1 MLSDEPH
8 AHAPEGAATE
18 AVPPPRVLP
27 QRQVLADSVYEAIKA
42 MVMDHKI
49 KPGARVGI
57 EALARYLEVSPTPVR
72 EALARLEADGL
83 VTKRSLAGYRTTDL
97 LTVEGIEELFEMRLL
112 LEPHAAA
119 LAAERAGE
127 AQLDRMEALLE
138 EMRGEPE
145 EGGSYAVYGRF
156 AALDQQ
162 FHDALAAASGRG
174 LLADAVERLHAHL
187 HIFRVSAIAGAGP
200 ATVAEHDRILRAV
213 LRRNADRAA
222 QTMREHLQSSLERQ
236 LICMREDN

>member
-1 MLSDEPH
+1 MLSEKPH
-8 AHAPEGAATE
+8 DGVPDAAPGDI
-18 AVPPPRVLP
+18 PPPRVLP

-42 MVMDHKI
+42 MVMDHQI

-57 EALARYLEVSPTPVR
+57 EALARVLEVSPTPVR

-83 VTKRSLAGYRTTDL
+83 VTKRSLAGYRATDL

-119 LAAERAGE
+119 LAAERATE
-127 AQLDRMEALLE
+127 AQLDRMEELME

-145 EGGSYAVYGRF
+145 EGESYAVYGRF

-162 FHDALAAASGRG
+162 FHDALATASGRG

-187 HIFRVSAIAGAGP
+187 HIFRFSAIAGAGP
-200 ATVAEHDRILRAV
+200 ATVAEHERILRAL
-213 LRRNADRAA
+213 LRRNSDRAA
-222 QTMREHLQSSLERQ
+222 QAMREHLRSSLERQ
-236 LICMREDN
+236 LGCFREGS